1 MKEEIR
7 KIQEQLSKIQN
18 DPDLMVMAC
27 SCFKLDDTKSWK
39 ETCSEC
45 PSVKEIISR
54 GETIIT
60 QGGTFKG
67 VK

>member
-18 DPDLMVMAC
+18 DPNMTIMCC
-27 SCFKLDDTKSWK
+27 SFCFKDDTKSWK
-39 ETCSEC
+39 ETCAEC

-54 GETIIT
+54 GDTVTT